1 LKFLGKLGQG
11 LGLGLDSISGYKD
24 IKQLI
29 CRALHSED
37 SINILFW
44 GEPASNMTMFLM
56 ELAKERGAV
65 YFDCTLCMTH
75 KDKMREGFVART
87 FHIPEDIDDELR
99 MMAIKNHVRFSDEAT
114 LALRGHITK
123 TKVGTTKK

>member
-11 LGLGLDSISGYKD
+11 LGLGLGIALSLDRGPTFDSISGYED

-44 GEPASNMTMFLM
+44 GEPASSKTMFLM
-56 ELAKERGAV
+56 ELAKEKGAV
-65 YFDCTLCMTH
+65 YFDCTNTTTRILDILQQERHCKIISIGKVRRRYH
-75 KDKMREGFVART
+75 DVGNSKDE
-87 FHIPEDIDDELR
+87 
-99 MMAIKNHVRFSDEAT
+99 
-114 LALRGHITK
+114 
-123 TKVGTTKK
+123 

>member
-44 GEPASNMTMFLM
+44 GEPASSMTMFLM
-56 ELAKERGAV
+56 ELAKEIGAV
-65 YFDCTLCMTH
+65 YFDCTNTTNKILQAL
-75 KDKMREGFVART
+75 DEERPR
-87 FHIPEDIDDELR
+87 IILLDED
-99 MMAIKNHVRFSDEAT
+99 AT
-114 LALRGHITK
+114 TISRKIT
-123 TKVGTTKK
+123 